1 MIYTLFDN
9 DYQYQIKGIIEL
21 RTGNRQSNIRIWN
34 SRGKAAYG
42 SILLLMLAVM
52 LAACGSGN
60 TNQTSGGQPS
70 SGTSGAQEQTGS
82 AAPADSAAAADKP
95 AESALK
101 TVQHVYGE
109 SEIPSH
115 PERIVSIGLEDMLLS
130 LEVPLVQANGMEGYY
145 LSEQLQKQNIPVIYA
160 GGALNYEAILAAQ
173 PDLII
178 AANGFAD
185 QAAYEKL
192 SQIAPTIAY
201 DRDQWKISIVE
212 IGKALDR
219 DDKAKAVIQAY
230 DDKLKQAR
238 ETIVQAVGTDK
249 TVALVRPSQK
259 EAQLFFPDFAYGSVL
274 YNDLG
279 LAPASSV
286 VDLQKTTKDTWGIS
300 LSLEKLP
307 ELTADYLFITAGG
320 SLSLADDFQKAMD
333 TITEVE
339 NLQVWKAIPA
349 VKQNH
354 VYKLSARYWMLSGP
368 IADSMKIDDVT
379 AAVRGKQ

>member
-34 SRGKAAYG
+34 SRGKAVYG

-60 TNQTSGGQPS
+60 NNQTSGGQPS

-82 AAPADSAAAADKP
+82 TAPADSAVAVDKP

-160 GGALNYEAILAAQ
+160 GEALNYEAILAAQ

-178 AANGFAD
+178 SANGFAD
-185 QAAYEKL
+185 QAAY
-192 SQIAPTIAY
+192 
-201 DRDQWKISIVE
+201 
-212 IGKALDR
+212 
-219 DDKAKAVIQAY
+219 
-230 DDKLKQAR
+230 
-238 ETIVQAVGTDK
+238 
-249 TVALVRPSQK
+249 
-259 EAQLFFPDFAYGSVL
+259 
-274 YNDLG
+274 
-279 LAPASSV
+279 
-286 VDLQKTTKDTWGIS
+286 
-300 LSLEKLP
+300 
-307 ELTADYLFITAGG
+307 
-320 SLSLADDFQKAMD
+320 
-333 TITEVE
+333 
-339 NLQVWKAIPA
+339 
-349 VKQNH
+349 
-354 VYKLSARYWMLSGP
+354 
-368 IADSMKIDDVT
+368 
-379 AAVRGKQ
+379 

>member
-1 MIYTLFDN
+1 M
-9 DYQYQIKGIIEL
+9 
-21 RTGNRQSNIRIWN
+21 
-34 SRGKAAYG
+34 
-42 SILLLMLAVM
+42 
-52 LAACGSGN
+52 
-60 TNQTSGGQPS
+60 
-70 SGTSGAQEQTGS
+70 
-82 AAPADSAAAADKP
+82 
-95 AESALK
+95 
-101 TVQHVYGE
+101 
-109 SEIPSH
+109 
-115 PERIVSIGLEDMLLS
+115 
-130 LEVPLVQANGMEGYY
+130 
-145 LSEQLQKQNIPVIYA
+145 
-160 GGALNYEAILAAQ
+160 
-173 PDLII
+173 
-178 AANGFAD
+178 
-185 QAAYEKL
+185 
-192 SQIAPTIAY
+192 
-201 DRDQWKISIVE
+201 E

-238 ETIVQAVGTDK
+238 ETIVQAVGADK
-249 TVALVRPSQK
+249 TVALVRPSEK

-320 SLSLADDFQKAMD
+320 SLSLVDDFQKAMD

>member
-1 MIYTLFDN
+1 M
-9 DYQYQIKGIIEL
+9 